1 MSTDRRVLENLE
13 TATVTGGEGAF
24 APSSAV
30 AGKLEAI
37 RAEAGLP
44 ALAAAVWRG
53 GTLIG
58 SWASGVRKLGDPTPV
73 TTADEW
79 HLGSDT
85 KAMTATLIGL
95 LVDRGQL
102 AFSDRLD
109 TVLAGETIDPGY
121 RATTIEQLLQHRG
134 GAPAAMPAD
143 IKQRMWSDGDDPG
156 ARIRAVRSLL
166 SRPPAQAPGTYA
178 YANAGYLILGIV
190 LERIAKTPWE
200 NMIRTELFAKLGM
213 TSAGFGPPGNGTA
226 VDQPWGHT
234 NAGNALEPGAGNTL
248 EPIAP
253 ADPRADNPPA
263 YGPAGRVHVG
273 LADWGKF
280 LTMHVRGARGEP
292 TLLSAATMARLH
304 QPPPGGDYAAGWRVT
319 TRDWAGGV
327 ALTHTGS
334 NLLWLATTWLGPA
347 RDVAFATATNCCADS
362 ADKVLDDAT
371 CVLIEAFVGG

>member
-1 MSTDRRVLENLE
+1 VLDDAGA
-13 TATVTGGEGAF
+13 ATVTGGDGA
-24 APSSAV
+24 SSSPGAV
-30 AGKLEAI
+30 AAKLEAI
-37 RAEAGLP
+37 RAQAGLP

-53 GTLIG
+53 DTLIG

-85 KAMTATLIGL
+85 KAMTATLIGV

-109 TVLAGETIDPGY
+109 AVLSGETIDPGY
-121 RATTIEQLLQHRG
+121 RATTVEQLLQHRG
-134 GAPAAMPAD
+134 GAPASMPAD
-143 IKQRMWSDGDDPG
+143 VEQRMQSAGDAPG

-178 YANAGYLILGIV
+178 YSNAGYLILGIV
-190 LERIAKTPWE
+190 LERIAKAPWE

-213 TSAGFGPPGNGTA
+213 SSAGFGAPGSGTA
-226 VDQPWGHT
+226 VDQPWGHV
-234 NAGNALEPGAGNTL
+234 NAGNPL

-253 ADPRADNPPA
+253 ADPHADNPPA
-263 YGPAGRVHVG
+263 YGPAGRVHIG

-292 TLLSAATMARLH
+292 TLLTPATMARLH
-304 QPPPGGDYAAGWRVT
+304 QPPPGGDYAAGWGVV
-319 TRDWAGGV
+319 TRDWAGGI
-327 ALTHTGS
+327 ALTHSGS
-334 NLLWLATTWLGPA
+334 NTLWRATTWLGPT
-347 RDVAFATATNCCADS
+347 RDVAFATATNCCTDS
-362 ADKVLDDAT
+362 SDKALDDAT
-371 CVLIEAFVGG
+371 GVLIRAFASR

>member
-24 APSSAV
+24 ASSSAV

-134 GAPAAMPAD
+134 GAPATMPAD
-143 IKQRMWSDGDDPG
+143 IRQRMWSDGDAPD

-166 SRPPAQAPGTYA
+166 SRPPAQAPATYA
-178 YANAGYLILGIV
+178 YANAGYLILGTV
-190 LERIAKTPWE
+190 LERIAKMPWE

-213 TSAGFGPPGNGTA
+213 TSAGFGPPGNGDA

-234 NAGNALEPGAGNTL
+234 NAGNPLV
-248 EPIAP
+248 PIAP

-292 TLLSAATMARLH
+292 TLLSPATMARLH
-304 QPPPGGDYAAGWRVT
+304 QPPPGGDYAAGWGVV

-334 NLLWLATTWLGPA
+334 NTLWLATTWLEPA
-347 RDVAFATATNCCADS
+347 RDVAFATATNCDADS
-362 ADKVLDDAT
+362 AGTALDDAAG
-371 CVLIEAFVGG
+371 VLIEAFAGR